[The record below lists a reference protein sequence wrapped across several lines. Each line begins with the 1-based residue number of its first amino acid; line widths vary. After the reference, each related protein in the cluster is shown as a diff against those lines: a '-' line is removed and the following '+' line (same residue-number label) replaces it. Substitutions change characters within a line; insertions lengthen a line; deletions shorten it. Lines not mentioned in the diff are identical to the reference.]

1 MKNMV
6 ILISLISVSGLISA
20 IPSYA
25 DEVRSTTT
33 TTTTQPGP
41 GVSVGVPGVV
51 GVQIGAPSTGCTT
64 RSTTKTNTD
73 TGNSKTVTRS
83 DC

>member
-1 MKNMV
+1 MKKTA
-6 ILISLISVSGLISA
+6 ILLTLTSVSAIMSA
-20 IPSYA
+20 IPTYA

-33 TTTTQPGP
+33 TTTTQPEP

-51 GVQIGAPSTGCTT
+51 GVQVGAPSTGCTT
-64 RSTTKTNTD
+64 QSTTKTNMD
-73 TGNSKTVTRS
+73 TGDSKTVTRS

>member
-1 MKNMV
+1 MKKRV
-6 ILISLISVSGLISA
+6 ILLSLVSVSAVMSA
-20 IPSYA
+20 MPTYA

-51 GVQIGAPSTGCTT
+51 GVQIGAPATGCTT
-64 RSTTKTNTD
+64 RSTTKSNTD
-73 TGNSKTVTRS
+73 TGDSKTVTRS